1 MPKEG
6 EDITFKN
13 YERSI
18 KNYLPFMIYVDFEII
33 VISEDN
39 GKQNPNESCN
49 CGYKSVF
56 VNDKF
61 SKPFKSYIG
70 KDAFY
75 NFISSSMTEESKNCS
90 DMMKKHFNKEL
101 VMTKEGNED
110 FENSTKCLICDN
122 DNVDRDVKVRDHCHI
137 TGKYRGSAHRDCN
150 TNVNHVN

>member
-18 KNYLPFMIYVDFEII
+18 KNYLPFMISVDFESI

-90 DMMKKHFNKEL
+90 DMMKKHFNKEF

-122 DNVDRDVKVRDHCHI
+122 DNGDRDVKVRDHCHI

>member
-18 KNYLPFMIYVDFEII
+18 KNYLPFMISVDFESI

-49 CGYKSVF
+49 CGYKSVC

-70 KDAFY
+70 KDAVY

-90 DMMKKHFNKEL
+90 DMM
-101 VMTKEGNED
+101 
-110 FENSTKCLICDN
+110 LI
-122 DNVDRDVKVRDHCHI
+122 K
-137 TGKYRGSAHRDCN
+137 S
-150 TNVNHVN
+150 

>member
-1 MPKEG
+1 MLKEG

-18 KNYLPFMIYVDFEII
+18 KNYLPFMIYVDFESI

-49 CGYKSVF
+49 CGYKSVC

-70 KDAFY
+70 KDAVY

-90 DMMKKHFNKEL
+90 DMMKKHFNKEF

-122 DNVDRDVKVRDHCHI
+122 DNGHRDVKVRDHCHI